1 MKNKKV
7 DNNKDEREILKDL
20 KLEGDTKSISAK
32 VSALFD
38 NLNVEEETITDK
50 GIDVS
55 EVLNYVLSGEYGLEN
70 ADEISDRIIEEL
82 KNKGII

>member
-7 DNNKDEREILKDL
+7 VENKDEKEILKDL
-20 KLEGDTKSISAK
+20 KLEGDTKSISDK

-38 NLNVEEETITDK
+38 DLNVEEETVADK

-55 EVLNYVLSGEYGLEN
+55 EVLNYILSGEFGLEN

-82 KNKGII
+82 RDKGII